1 VLKMDLL
8 DELGRRV
15 GRACGGEMAGQER
28 GEDGGQVRGQARS
41 QVRNQVRSDVSF
53 RFDLVVAGTRALAY
67 GAQVEVRSGA
77 PLSPPARAC
86 LEEAVADGIELRTEQ
101 PRYPAFSG
109 TATLLLAS
117 DGGVGPHDQIN
128 PGSTGRCHSCA
139 PKPVMSRPMMRAMP
153 TRMLVWGV
161 PLGAL
166 RKRPVWSV
174 PPSPMG
180 SLPAART

>member
-1 VLKMDLL
+1 VVAASRRGSPPAAPGRTLAGFDRLALDSREGHVLKMDLL

-109 TATLLLAS
+109 TATLLL
-117 DGGVGPHDQIN
+117 GI
-128 PGSTGRCHSCA
+128 
-139 PKPVMSRPMMRAMP
+139 
-153 TRMLVWGV
+153 
-161 PLGAL
+161 
-166 RKRPVWSV
+166 
-174 PPSPMG
+174 
-180 SLPAART
+180 